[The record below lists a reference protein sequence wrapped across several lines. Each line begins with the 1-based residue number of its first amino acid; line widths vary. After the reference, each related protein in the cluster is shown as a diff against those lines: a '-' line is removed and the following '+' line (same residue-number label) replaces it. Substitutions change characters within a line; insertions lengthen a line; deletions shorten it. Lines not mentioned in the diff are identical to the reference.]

1 MIVLYI
7 DDGIAI
13 SNDYETALTQ
23 SKFVRETLLKAGF
36 VPNIEKSNWLPS
48 FLAEWLAIQ
57 VDTYRSLLFIPF
69 RRIESLLKSLDSIFT
84 AFPHT
89 SVRKLASVTG
99 KVISM
104 QPVSGNVTR
113 LMTRDLYNTIESRV
127 SWDQELNLSD
137 CDSTVKELYL
147 WKENVKSLNC
157 KKLFVQLVP
166 SIVSYSDASET
177 GCGSLLSVDNTICHK
192 TWKPHE
198 SSKSSTRRELIAIH
212 YGLCSFLPILRNKSV
227 FWFSDN
233 QSAVHIA

>member
-1 MIVLYI
+1 MMIVLYI

-89 SVRKLASVTG
+89 SVRKLASVRQ
-99 KVISM
+99 SDFYA
-104 QPVSGNVTR
+104 TR
-113 LMTRDLYNTIESRV
+113 FRECYEIN
-127 SWDQELNLSD
+127 DQ
-137 CDSTVKELYL
+137 
-147 WKENVKSLNC
+147 
-157 KKLFVQLVP
+157 
-166 SIVSYSDASET
+166 A
-177 GCGSLLSVDNTICHK
+177 
-192 TWKPHE
+192 
-198 SSKSSTRRELIAIH
+198 LI
-212 YGLCSFLPILRNKSV
+212 
-227 FWFSDN
+227 
-233 QSAVHIA
+233 